1 MNDEYK
7 YAVWKKP
14 RTEVWVWV
22 GRGLFSVA
30 FVAGL
35 LAILALGLGQ

>member
-14 RTEVWVWV
+14 RTSFWIWV

-30 FVAGL
+30 FAAGL